1 MGTFGRNLIFG
12 LVALGVLCGC
22 GSGKHSADA
31 AKASAAAA
39 AAKKAAS
46 AADTMVSSVTL
57 NKTAT
62 AAPVE
67 VKFELRDRP
76 QVAQPVTIELNIVP
90 LSAAV
95 DRISG
100 KIESDEGLDLVDGAQ
115 IPATDRPAE
124 GVPIR
129 HSIKVQPQRDGI
141 FTFSAVLVVV
151 SGGQPSTET
160 FSMPVIAGAGI
171 PDLPAKPGVA
181 APAGKGAASGTAGT
195 LGSTPTAAAIATKG
209 TSTTA
214 AAVQ

>member
-1 MGTFGRNLIFG
+1 MGTFGRNLIIG
-12 LVALGVLCGC
+12 LGALGVLGGC
-22 GSGKHSADA
+22 GSGTHSADA
-31 AKASAAAA
+31 ARAIAAAA

-46 AADTMVSSVTL
+46 AADTMVSAVTL
-57 NKTAT
+57 NKTPT

-76 QVAQPVTIELNIVP
+76 QVAQPVSIDLVIVP

-95 DRISG
+95 DRVSG
-100 KIESDEGLDLVDGAQ
+100 KVESDEGLDLVDGAQ

-151 SGGQPSTET
+151 SGGQSATET

-181 APAGKGAASGTAGT
+181 TPASKGAASGTTGT
-195 LGSTPTAAAIATKG
+195 LGNAPRSAALATKG
-209 TSTTA
+209 ASTTA